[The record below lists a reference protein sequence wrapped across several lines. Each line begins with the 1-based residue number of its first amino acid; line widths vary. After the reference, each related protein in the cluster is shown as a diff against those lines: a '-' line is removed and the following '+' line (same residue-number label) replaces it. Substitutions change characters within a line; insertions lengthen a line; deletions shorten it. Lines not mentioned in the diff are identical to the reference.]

1 MSDDSSQHNSD
12 LIIKLT
18 NLSRVYQEGTLD
30 RQVLRNINA
39 DIAPGQFSV
48 LLGPSGSGKST
59 LLNLISGID
68 IPTTGEIIINGYNL
82 TSMSEKHR
90 TIFRRQHI
98 GIVFQFFN
106 LLPTLK
112 VLENVVLPLELNGI
126 TGNSA
131 KRQGLDLLDSVGL
144 LERQNAFPDRLSGGE
159 QQRVAIARAL
169 ATNPPLLL
177 ADEPTGNLDSENAES
192 IMQLLHNLH
201 KTMNK
206 TILVVTH
213 RSDFLKLADRIFTI
227 ANGEMKEQPILDS
240 QILDQF
246 SEKPS

>member
-1 MSDDSSQHNSD
+1 LNN
-12 LIIKLT
+12 I
-18 NLSRVYQEGTLD
+18 SRAYQEGTLT
-30 RQVLRNINA
+30 REVLRNISA
-39 DIAPGQFSV
+39 DILPGQFSV

-68 IPTTGEIIINGYNL
+68 IPTSGQIIINGHNL
-82 TSMSEKHR
+82 TSMGEKTR

-106 LLPTLK
+106 LLPTLR

-131 KRQGLDLLDSVGL
+131 KRMGLDLLDSVGL

-169 ATNPPLLL
+169 AIDPPLLL
-177 ADEPTGNLDSENAES
+177 ADEPTGNLDSENAEA
-192 IMQLLHNLH
+192 IIKLLHNLH
-201 KTMNK
+201 KTMGK

-213 RSDFLKLADRIFTI
+213 RSDFLNLADRVFTVQD
-227 ANGEMKEQPILDS
+227 GEMKENHILNS
-240 QILDQF
+240 QISEQF
-246 SEKPS
+246 PGKTS